1 VAVKL
6 RQSGPLEP
14 VEWPTGEEVAV
25 HRPNVYAAA
34 FWDTEVIAKPE
45 QMREGL
51 VKFVAMVCPSKTE
64 DAIRAECDDDF
75 LWLVANY
82 SRERLEQAQAFLSEL
97 LGKSPA
103 GTAAAPAS
111 APPMPT
117 GTSPVESP
125 APTAVPCGA

>member
-1 VAVKL
+1 MAVKL

-25 HRPNVYAAA
+25 NRPNVYAAA
-34 FWDTEVIAKPE
+34 YWDTEVIPKPE

-51 VKFVAMVCPSKTE
+51 VTFVAMVCPSKTE
-64 DAIRAECDDDF
+64 DQIRQECDDDF

-82 SRERLEQAQAFLSEL
+82 SRERLEAAQEFLVGL
-97 LGKSPA
+97 MGKSPA
-103 GTAAAPAS
+103 GTAPAS
-111 APPMPT
+111 PPPMDT

>member
-51 VKFVAMVCPSKTE
+51 VRFVAMVCPSKAE